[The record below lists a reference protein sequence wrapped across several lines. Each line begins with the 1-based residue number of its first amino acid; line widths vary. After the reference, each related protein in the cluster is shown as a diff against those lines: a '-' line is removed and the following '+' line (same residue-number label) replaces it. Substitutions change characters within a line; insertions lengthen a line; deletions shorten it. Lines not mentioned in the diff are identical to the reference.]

1 MNQQQP
7 VINNEA
13 MNSGATTF
21 TFHKN
26 SSKNSVNSDPIS
38 HNFSGS
44 IFFEIS
50 HLEYFKKKNVTNTPL
65 SASTTDP
72 PYSSGMYH
80 QPIRRPQLPSRLN
93 TLPLEEIQLTAQV
106 ASSQQALH

>member
-26 SSKNSVNSDPIS
+26 LSKNSVNNYPIS

-44 IFFEIS
+44 IFLKSHIWSIFLKKCNQHTTIS
-50 HLEYFKKKNVTNTPL
+50 L
-65 SASTTDP
+65 
-72 PYSSGMYH
+72 YH
-80 QPIRRPQLPSRLN
+80 
-93 TLPLEEIQLTAQV
+93 
-106 ASSQQALH
+106 